1 MTLTIALATY
11 NEETNI
17 EKFLETHL
25 WADEIII
32 VDGKS
37 EDNTQKIIIT
47 CQKKYKNIKM
57 LITDNKPIFHFNKQ
71 IAISAATS
79 DWILQLDADEIV
91 SSSLKKEILQTIKST
106 CYQGFWLKRANYF
119 LGRFLK
125 KGGQYPDKTLRLYR
139 RGAGRLPCQSVH
151 EQAVVNGQ
159 VGELKHDL
167 LHFADADFSRYLI
180 RNNRYTSLMAEDLN
194 QQKLTLNLFTF
205 INYFFIKPEITFLS
219 IYFRHKGFLDGFP
232 GLVFAYYSSISHR
245 AAFVKYYGQ
254 KIQNRR

>member
-1 MTLTIALATY
+1 MTLSIALATF
-11 NEETNI
+11 NEESNI
-17 EKFLETHL
+17 EKFLRSHL

-37 EDNTQKIIIT
+37 KDNTQKIINNL
-47 CQKKYKNIKM
+47 QKKYKKIK
-57 LITDNKPIFHFNKQ
+57 LIITTNKPIFHLNKQ
-71 IAISAATS
+71 IAIEAVTS
-79 DWILQLDADEIV
+79 DWVLQLDADEIV
-91 SSSLKKEILQTIKST
+91 SPTLKIEILQAIKST
-106 CYQGFWLKRANYF
+106 DCRGFWLKRSNYF

-139 RGAGRLPCQSVH
+139 RGYGHLPCQSVH
-151 EQAVVNGQ
+151 EQAVVNGK

-167 LHFADADFSRYLI
+167 LHFADADFSRYLL

-194 QQKLTLNLFTF
+194 RQKLPLNFFTF
-205 INYFFIKPEITFLS
+205 INYFFIKPEITFFS

-254 KIQNRR
+254 KIQNRY